1 MNPHVPAEPPHDSAP
16 EHLRAPEITEAECRR
31 CGTLIAGLDGRYA
44 CGVCGWVNDHSEGH
58 RRLPR
63 AEEDPDF
70 PRGRRRRPLPPNPY
84 GPPEPAAPAT
94 AAQAP
99 VPQAPLPQPP
109 APQAPAP
116 QAPAPYAPP
125 GPAGAAAAYPG

>member
-1 MNPHVPAEPPHDSAP
+1 MSRAHRLPGMNPHHPADPLP
-16 EHLRAPEITEAECRR
+16 APEITEAECRR

-70 PRGRRRRPLPPNPY
+70 PRGRRRRRPLP
-84 GPPEPAAPAT
+84 G
-94 AAQAP
+94 
-99 VPQAPLPQPP
+99 
-109 APQAPAP
+109 
-116 QAPAPYAPP
+116 P
-125 GPAGAAAAYPG
+125 GPVDLPG